1 MSSHESL
8 FILGKGFGE
17 SIAKEMALKIK
28 EVSYIHAEGYN
39 GLNFKH
45 GPLAM
50 IDSKK
55 RTPVIIIIDRNNNF
69 DEMKSIFEIIK
80 NKNATII
87 LISNAIDKLEVSKV
101 DFIVEIPNQGIMSS
115 LYAIF
120 VGQFLA
126 YNISIKK
133 GFNPDKPRHLSKEVT
148 V

>member
-1 MSSHESL
+1 
-8 FILGKGFGE
+8 
-17 SIAKEMALKIK
+17 MALKIK

-55 RTPVIIIIDRNNNF
+55 RTPVIIIIDKNNNF
-69 DEMKSIFEIIK
+69 EEMKSIFEIIK

-87 LISNAIDKLEVSKV
+87 LITNAADKLEVSKV
-101 DFIVEIPNQGIMSS
+101 DYLVEIPNQGIMSS

-120 VGQFLA
+120 VGQLLA
-126 YNISIKK
+126 YHISIEK